1 MYKMKF
7 GYLTLLILLSQ
18 SAFSQGWLGKDLS
31 NINVKELTNAQRD
44 EVKRSARLQGLNDA
58 DMEAIA
64 RSRGMSLDD
73 FRDIRSNDGEKIGKK
88 DKDTSTSKRQEVSEN
103 VLQTTVAIY
112 GQELFENSNLD
123 FLPSSNLAP
132 TAGYILGP
140 NDHLDIRIYGLQ
152 EQNMKVVVATNGS
165 IVIPYGGKIMVSGLT
180 LAQAERTIINQL
192 KKVGFASLGNGNSQ
206 LKIQITEFRTI
217 QVMVWGAKQSGAY
230 YLPSLATGFHA
241 LFASGG
247 PGLNRSYRNIH
258 IIRNGKTIRVIDLYE
273 FLAKGS
279 RASDITLQDNDIVF
293 IPYYD
298 RRVRLRGE
306 IKTPAVFELLPNE
319 HLQSAITYA
328 GGYTEIAYQ
337 EVVEVLRYGG
347 AQKELFTVRAEE
359 LADFKL
365 LGSEIVTVSSIMDR
379 YSNRVKVD
387 GAVERPGYYSMA
399 DGIDLKKAIENAG
412 GLKPSAIKE
421 YVLLFR
427 EPRDGQN
434 HYYAYRLDSILAGNM
449 RIELQEN
456 DMILVGDSLDMNRED
471 KVHIYG
477 DVNKQGEYLFGAGI
491 TVSKLLFLAGGFE
504 QEALTSKI
512 IISRKVE
519 DETQLATVNVLSA
532 RRDFWNDKALN
543 EFVLKPGDVV
553 TVSRNPYYREQVY
566 VTCEGEFKVPGVYPM
581 ASRNQSL
588 YDIYMQAG
596 GSNQYGNVDGSIL
609 IRQRKIQI
617 STAKI
622 EFLKAKV
629 LNELYAQDTL
639 KEADELNYKPDSLVI
654 DTIVIGGY
662 RNFETTAKS
671 FYLQPGDRFIIPTIE
686 STVSILGEV
695 YNPNVIM
702 YDKKLT
708 LKRYI
713 IMAGG
718 TTEEAKKNN
727 IFVVYSNGRSA
738 KTRRFLGVF
747 KLRPAIRPGCQ
758 IIVPSKSKGND
769 ANSRLSATER
779 ITMYSVMASTMSSLA
794 YLISQIVK

>member
-1 MYKMKF
+1 MTINI
-7 GYLTLLILLSQ
+7 GNLLTRR
-18 SAFSQGWLGKDLS
+18 A
-31 NINVKELTNAQRD
+31 NINANIEALYDVAAGRRFSYAELNAETNKVASLLVDAGVKKGDRVALLLMNSSEFMTAFFATAKLGAVIVPLNWRLIADELEFILKDSGTTVLVFGSEFVANVSELQSRGDRTDIKSWLYVGDASTKPPFARDFIVESATMPATEPAVTASGDDLLYIMYTSGTTGLPKGAVHTQAGFLANAQA
-44 EVKRSARLQGLNDA
+44 SH
-58 DMEAIA
+58 EAH
-64 RSRGMSLDD
+64 D
-73 FRDIRSNDGEKIGKK
+73 F
-88 DKDTSTSKRQEVSEN
+88 
-103 VLQTTVAIY
+103 
-112 GQELFENSNLD
+112 
-123 FLPSSNLAP
+123 
-132 TAGYILGP
+132 
-140 NDHLDIRIYGLQ
+140 
-152 EQNMKVVVATNGS
+152 
-165 IVIPYGGKIMVSGLT
+165 
-180 LAQAERTIINQL
+180 
-192 KKVGFASLGNGNSQ
+192 
-206 LKIQITEFRTI
+206 
-217 QVMVWGAKQSGAY
+217 
-230 YLPSLATGFHA
+230 
-241 LFASGG
+241 
-247 PGLNRSYRNIH
+247 
-258 IIRNGKTIRVIDLYE
+258 
-273 FLAKGS
+273 
-279 RASDITLQDNDIVF
+279 QDNDIVF

-347 AQKELFTVRAEE
+347 DQKELFTVRAEE

-553 TVSRNPYYREQVY
+553 TVSRNPYYRKQVY

-622 EFLKAKV
+622 ESLKAKV

-639 KEADELNYKPDSLVI
+639 KEVDELNYKPDSLVI